1 MIILTFNSGMSPIV
15 YESLVETK
23 VGVKSD
29 SAIKKVLCR
38 SNQRYGRNPTSN
50 RGMWVS
56 NLHSFARGMGP
67 KVIYSIKWKVEVIQ
81 EMEEFLM
88 DVWKD
93 IREVP
98 NEVVEILLIGTGASN
113 IAP

>member
-1 MIILTFNSGMSPIV
+1 
-15 YESLVETK
+15 
-23 VGVKSD
+23 
-29 SAIKKVLCR
+29 
-38 SNQRYGRNPTSN
+38 
-50 RGMWVS
+50 
-56 NLHSFARGMGP
+56 MGP